1 MKEAITD
8 EMMMQVLSTTQVYT
22 LVVLRKGS
30 KYGEGNAQQ
39 IIWEHVRRNLSLR
52 ADGLLSIVCP
62 VKDDSEMA
70 GIGIFDADAEQTKNI
85 MDNDPAI
92 NAGVLVYEIHPTRS
106 FPKDSLPE

>member
-8 EMMMQVLSTTQVYT
+8 EMMMQVLSTTKVYT
-22 LVVLRKGS
+22 LVVLRKGP

-39 IIWEHVRRNLSLR
+39 IIWEHVRQNLSLR

-92 NAGVLVYEIHPTRS
+92 KAGVLVYEIHPTRS